1 MTAYNTGGWATISP
15 QTPRAASTPSIDPSN
30 CAAMYGT
37 IPTAGNT
44 PKRHIASD
52 IAGFMCPP
60 LILPGRLMIN
70 KDSSTA
76 TNAPTRNNW
85 TWICGSAREIGEGP
99 TTNLT
104 NVVTP
109 KSNAEVRI
117 SSSMLLRINVPNCSC
132 DVVLISR
139 YQNAKQSHPRL
150 HMPASPKTQRCL
162 WSVSGSIG
170 ASIVASILDRAAR
183 SPTPTVDS

>member
-1 MTAYNTGGWATISP
+1 M
-15 QTPRAASTPSIDPSN
+15 STTSQLQL
-30 CAAMYGT
+30 GT
-37 IPTAGNT
+37 LIRN
-44 PKRHIASD
+44 S
-52 IAGFMCPP
+52 MLE
-60 LILPGRLMIN
+60 LIL
-70 KDSSTA
+70 T
-76 TNAPTRNNW
+76 
-85 TWICGSAREIGEGP
+85 SALLFGVTTFVRFGEGP

-162 WSVSGSIG
+162 W
-170 ASIVASILDRAAR
+170 
-183 SPTPTVDS
+183 

>member
-1 MTAYNTGGWATISP
+1 M
-15 QTPRAASTPSIDPSN
+15 
-30 CAAMYGT
+30 
-37 IPTAGNT
+37 
-44 PKRHIASD
+44 
-52 IAGFMCPP
+52 AGFMWPP
-60 LILPGRLMIN
+60 LTLPGRLTIN

-109 KSNAEVRI
+109 KSNIDVSI
-117 SSSMLLRINVPNCSC
+117 NSSVLLRINPPNCGC
-132 DVVLISR
+132 DVLLISP

-150 HMPASPKTQRCL
+150 H
-162 WSVSGSIG
+162 I
-170 ASIVASILDRAAR
+170 
-183 SPTPTVDS
+183 